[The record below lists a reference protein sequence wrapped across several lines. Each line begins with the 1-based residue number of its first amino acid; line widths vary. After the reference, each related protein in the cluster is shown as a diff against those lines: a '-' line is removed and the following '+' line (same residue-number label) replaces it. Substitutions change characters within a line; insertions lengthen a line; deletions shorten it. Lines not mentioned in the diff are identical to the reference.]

1 MPSLE
6 ARPVTVADR
15 AAVASLLRERHTRD
29 LARVP
34 GLTAVFSREKP
45 CEAATG
51 RLFDNPHAEGV
62 AAVRDGR
69 VVGYLFGERM
79 LLSPAHDASRFIE
92 PHSISIPVLGHAV
105 ATGEDPATVYRAMY
119 AALAGEWVRD
129 GFFLHTTHIVP
140 GDAELQEAWV
150 ALGFGRKITAAV
162 RPTGP
167 VEAPAAAANLDIHLA
182 GPEDLDVIL
191 RLGDVLNAHH
201 AGAPVFWPIVRTADA
216 AARES
221 FVSALADPGNPH
233 FVAYAPDGR
242 ALGMQT
248 FLNPGFT
255 PPVAEE
261 DGKTIYLFEG
271 VVDTGVRGGG
281 VGTAL
286 LDASM
291 RWCREQGYE
300 ACCLHYAS
308 GNPSGAPF
316 WQGHGF
322 LPVEYTMQ
330 RHVDERVAWAN
341 R

>member
-1 MPSLE
+1 MPRLE
-6 ARPVTVADR
+6 VRPVIDADR
-15 AAVASLLRERHTRD
+15 APVAGLLRERHIRDMTRV
-29 LARVP
+29 A
-34 GLTAVFSREKP
+34 GLTAPFSREKP
-45 CEAATG
+45 CEVATG
-51 RLFDNPHAEGV
+51 RLFDSPHAEGV
-62 AAVRDGR
+62 AAVRNGS

-92 PHSISIPVLGHAV
+92 PHSISTSVLGHAI
-105 ATGEDPATVYRAMY
+105 AAGEDAATLYRAMY
-119 AALAGEWVRD
+119 AALAGAWVRD

-150 ALGFGRKITAAV
+150 ALGFGRKTTAAV

-167 VEAPAAAANLDIHLA
+167 VDAPPATGGLDIHLA
-182 GPEDLDVIL
+182 GPEDLEVIL
-191 RLGDVLNAHH
+191 HLSDVLNAHH
-201 AGAPVFWPIVRTADA
+201 AGPPMFWPIVRTADV

-221 FVSALADPGNPH
+221 FVSALANPGNPH

-242 ALGMQT
+242 PLGMQT
-248 FLNPGFT
+248 FLSPGFT
-255 PPVAEE
+255 PPVAHE

-271 VVDTGVRGGG
+271 IVDTDVRGGG
-281 VGTAL
+281 VGTRL
-286 LDASM
+286 LDESM

-322 LPVEYTMQ
+322 LPVEHTMQ
-330 RHVDERVAWAN
+330 RRIDERIAWAN